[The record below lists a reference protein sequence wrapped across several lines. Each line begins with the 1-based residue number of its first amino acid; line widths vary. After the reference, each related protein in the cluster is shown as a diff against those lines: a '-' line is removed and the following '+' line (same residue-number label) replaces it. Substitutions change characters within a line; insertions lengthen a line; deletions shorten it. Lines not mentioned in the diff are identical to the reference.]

1 MIVITIDGGLV
12 QGISSD
18 EPKLVGQEVIVID
31 YDAEG
36 ADAGEVQK
44 VPQGKGK
51 TEDAGQIGR
60 LLLDYAQLAEGHV
73 EDAPGFAGRLAALM
87 GKAAG

>member
-12 QGISSD
+12 QGVSSD

-36 ADAGEVQK
+36 ADPDEVQK

-51 TEDAGQIGR
+51 TEEAVFDESTRPQHIPVA
-60 LLLDYAQLAEGHV
+60 H
-73 EDAPGFAGRLAALM
+73 
-87 GKAAG
+87 